1 MTAVIL
7 RVVLSVA
14 LIVALASRADGQP
27 PERGVQVPPGEMTPG
42 QLQQLFD
49 AMLVMQAQEALSL
62 SEQQYAQFLT
72 RLKVLQDTRRRNQVE
87 RVRLIGDL
95 QRLTNPRSARAA
107 ATDGEIKERLTALHE
122 LESRAAAE
130 TRRAYNAIDD
140 VLDIRQQAR
149 FRVFEDQIERRKLEL
164 IGRARQNN
172 PNRQATP
179 SRRVPPRRPP
189 PR

>member
-14 LIVALASRADGQP
+14 LIGTLASRAEGYQ
-27 PERGVQVPPGEMTPG
+27 PERDVQGPPGEMTPG

-62 SEQQYAQFLT
+62 TEQQYAQFLT
-72 RLKVLQDTRRRNQVE
+72 RLKVLQDTRRRNQIE
-87 RVRLIGDL
+87 RVRLISDL
-95 QRLTNPRSARAA
+95 QRLTNARSART
-107 ATDGEIKERLTALHE
+107 ATDSEIKECLTALHE

-164 IGRARQNN
+164 IGRARQSTSKR
-172 PNRQATP
+172 PASP